1 MPFEPGTPLIRFE
14 DVRKVYADGTVAVAG
29 LDLEV
34 HEHELLTLVG
44 PSGSGK
50 STLLRMVNRLVEPT
64 SGRVLLGGQDVTD
77 QDPVHLRRGIGYV
90 IQNVGLFPHR
100 TVAQNIATV
109 PGLLGWD
116 RARTRARVDEL
127 LELVGLDPAVH
138 GPRYPHELS
147 GGQRQRVGV
156 ARALATNPQ
165 VMLMDE
171 PFGAVDPEGRR
182 ALQTEFRRIHD
193 ELGTTVLMVTHDID
207 EAVGLGDRVAVFSQG
222 GHLEQ
227 IAPPGTVLAAPASP
241 FVATFIGASRSL
253 RMLAVT
259 PLRSEDLE
267 PVDGST
273 DSPAPSSNRIG
284 PSGPT
289 ATEPRLGS
297 STPGAPATPG
307 PGVLTLGQSLELAF
321 TALAASPDGVVEV
334 VDGAGRV
341 AGRLTLAG
349 LHAALRRA
357 GPHERPDPAS

>member
-1 MPFEPGTPLIRFE
+1 MPFDPGHPLIRF
-14 DVRKVYADGTVAVAG
+14 DGVRKAYDDGTVAVSG

-34 HEHELLTLVG
+34 YEHELLTLVG

-64 SGRVLLGGQDVTD
+64 AGRVLLDGEDVAG
-77 QDPVHLRRGIGYV
+77 QDPVALRRGIGYV

-109 PGLLGWD
+109 PGLLHWD

-127 LELVGLDPAVH
+127 LELVGLDPAAH

-156 ARALATNPQ
+156 ARALATNPR

-182 ALQTEFRRIHD
+182 ALQSEFRRIHT
-193 ELGTTVLMVTHDID
+193 ELGTTVLLVTHDID

-227 IAPPGTVLAAPASP
+227 IAAPGEVLAAPATA
-241 FVATFIGASRSL
+241 FVENFIGAARSL

-259 PLRSEDLE
+259 TLRAQDLE
-267 PVDGST
+267 PDAAAGEDGTRTVDQDGARTVDG
-273 DSPAPSSNRIG
+273 A
-284 PSGPT
+284 
-289 ATEPRLGS
+289 A
-297 STPGAPATPG
+297 ATPA
-307 PGVLTLGQSLELAF
+307 LGLGESLEAAF
-321 TALAASPDGVVEV
+321 TALAASPDGAVEV
-334 VDGAGRV
+334 HDGAGR
-341 AGRLTLAG
+341 ATGRLTLAG

-357 GPHERPDPAS
+357 IPQDPAAPRGQPAPERGTAP